1 MPTSINEAKKI
12 QEIIND
18 FLTEEQAKSI
28 TDRLFEEV
36 GKHTGND
43 SLRVSLEML
52 KSLYE

>member
-18 FLTEEQAKSI
+18 FLTKEQARDI

-36 GKHTGND
+36 GKDTDND
-43 SLRVSLEML
+43 SLRISLRML